1 MYGCISYIV
10 FISSFPQNPFP
21 RPPPPPQKLPQQ
33 LRRPKPKLV
42 DEVRPGH
49 CARPLDS
56 SKHKKVVLYEST
68 SRDSLSR
75 LFSHLKCPCKN
86 DDDCSHFI
94 NVMFFPRNPV
104 LPLVQT
110 TQSYTVKDF
119 QEPFKELSLH
129 GLVACLTSDTV
140 YFPIVELTE
149 YHQLGHLSPD
159 SRHRIVKS
167 LAPFFQSIFTVP
179 SVLVL
184 SPCWSTLSVL
194 DLRTCLVLLQETR
207 MELSSPQAPFHIKVF
222 LDIEG
227 CPPPKAFQQTLTMY
241 QCSKH
246 PQSPHTCPRCYNT
259 SFDST
264 TTCNYCW
271 TQFTPAP
278 PPIPPLI
285 PGLQQTLNQS
295 PSETTNGSQPP
306 APVSYAAAVEEQWPS
321 VNESSVRSKRANKQP
336 PHSKQ
341 QQQQHFPP
349 QNRQQQQQP
358 NQSQDLNAQLASL
371 QSLVEDHF
379 KHLCGRINKLETD
392 AASFNVRESRK
403 PHANLMN
410 KVRKLEG
417 DLMAI
422 STKVEQ
428 AALPQPMTLTT
439 PSLPLPP
446 CAQAKASPSQEIV
459 NADEDPFASNS
470 ESS

>member
-86 DDDCSHFI
+86 DDDCSHFV

-241 QCSKH
+241 QCSEH

-271 TQFTPAP
+271 TQFTPARAP
-278 PPIPPLI
+278 P
-285 PGLQQTLNQS
+285 T
-295 PSETTNGSQPP
+295 
-306 APVSYAAAVEEQWPS
+306 V
-321 VNESSVRSKRANKQP
+321 
-336 PHSKQ
+336 
-341 QQQQHFPP
+341 
-349 QNRQQQQQP
+349 
-358 NQSQDLNAQLASL
+358 
-371 QSLVEDHF
+371 
-379 KHLCGRINKLETD
+379 ETD
-392 AASFNVRESRK
+392 
-403 PHANLMN
+403 LMELDMYF
-410 KVRKLEG
+410 VG
-417 DLMAI
+417 
-422 STKVEQ
+422 S
-428 AALPQPMTLTT
+428 PF
-439 PSLPLPP
+439 PLL
-446 CAQAKASPSQEIV
+446 
-459 NADEDPFASNS
+459 
-470 ESS
+470 

>member
-1 MYGCISYIV
+1 MYGCTSYIV

-21 RPPPPPQKLPQQ
+21 RPPPPPPKLPQH

-42 DEVRPGH
+42 DEVRPGN

-56 SKHKKVVLYEST
+56 SKHKKVVLFEST

-86 DDDCSHFI
+86 DDKCPHFI

-140 YFPIVELTE
+140 CFPIVELTE

-227 CPPPKAFQQTLTMY
+227 CPPPKAFHQTLSMY
-241 QCSKH
+241 QCSEH
-246 PQSPHTCPRCYNT
+246 PQSSPHTCPRCYNT
-259 SFDST
+259 AFDKT

-306 APVSYAAAVEEQWPS
+306 APVSYAAAVEEQWPP
-321 VNESSVRSKRANKQP
+321 VNEGGLRSKRANKQP
-336 PHSKQ
+336 
-341 QQQQHFPP
+341 QQQHFQPLH
-349 QNRQQQQQP
+349 RQQQQQP
-358 NQSQDLNAQLASL
+358 KQSQDLNAQLASL
-371 QSLVEDHF
+371 QSLVEDHV

-403 PHANLMN
+403 PHTNLL
-410 KVRKLEG
+410 KQIKKLEG

-422 STKVEQ
+422 STKVDK
-428 AALPQPMTLTT
+428 AVLPQHMPLTT

-446 CAQAKASPSQEIV
+446 CAQAKASPNQEIV
-459 NADEDPFASNS
+459 EVDDDPFASNS

>member
-1 MYGCISYIV
+1 VYGCISYIV

-56 SKHKKVVLYEST
+56 SKHKKVVLFEST

-86 DDDCSHFI
+86 DDDCSHFV

-246 PQSPHTCPRCYNT
+246 LQSPHTCPRCYHT

-306 APVSYAAAVEEQWPS
+306 APVSYAAVVEEQFPS
-321 VNESSVRSKRANKQP
+321 LNESSVRSKRANKQP

-392 AASFNVRESRK
+392 AASFNVQQSRK

-410 KVRKLEG
+410 KVKKLEG

-422 STKVEQ
+422 QTKVDK
-428 AALPQPMTLTT
+428 AALPQPMPLTT

-459 NADEDPFASNS
+459 DVDDDNS
-470 ESS
+470 E

>member
-1 MYGCISYIV
+1 VYGCISYIV

-42 DEVRPGH
+42 DEVRPGN

-56 SKHKKVVLYEST
+56 SKHKKVVLFEST

-140 YFPIVELTE
+140 YLPIVELTE
-149 YHQLGHLSPD
+149 YNQLGHLSPD

-306 APVSYAAAVEEQWPS
+306 APVSYAAVVEEQFPS
-321 VNESSVRSKRANKQP
+321 LNESSVRSKRANKQP

>member
-75 LFSHLKCPCKN
+75 LLSHLKCPCKN
-86 DDDCSHFI
+86 DDDCSHFV

-241 QCSKH
+241 QCSEH

-306 APVSYAAAVEEQWPS
+306 APVSYAAVVEEQFPS
-321 VNESSVRSKRANKQP
+321 LNESSVRSKRASKQP

-358 NQSQDLNAQLASL
+358 NQNQDLNAQLASL
-371 QSLVEDHF
+371 QLLVEDHF
-379 KHLCGRINKLETD
+379 KHLCGRIDKLETD
-392 AASFNVRESRK
+392 ANSFNARESRK

-410 KVRKLEG
+410 KIRKLEG

>member
-1 MYGCISYIV
+1 VYGCISYIV

-56 SKHKKVVLYEST
+56 SKHKKVVLFEST

-86 DDDCSHFI
+86 DDDCSHFV

-246 PQSPHTCPRCYNT
+246 LQSPHTCPRCYHT

-306 APVSYAAAVEEQWPS
+306 APVSYAAVVEEQFPS
-321 VNESSVRSKRANKQP
+321 LNESSVRSKRANKQP

-358 NQSQDLNAQLASL
+358 NQNQDLNAQLASL
-371 QSLVEDHF
+371 QLLVEDHF
-379 KHLCGRINKLETD
+379 KHLCGRIDKLETD
-392 AASFNVRESRK
+392 ANSFNARESRK

-410 KVRKLEG
+410 KIRKLEG

>member
-42 DEVRPGH
+42 DEVRPGN

-56 SKHKKVVLYEST
+56 SKHKKVVLFEST

-86 DDDCSHFI
+86 DDDCSHFV

-119 QEPFKELSLH
+119 QEPFKELCLH

-306 APVSYAAAVEEQWPS
+306 PPVSYAAVVEEQFPS
-321 VNESSVRSKRANKQP
+321 LNESSVRSKRASKQP

-371 QSLVEDHF
+371 QLLVEDHF
-379 KHLCGRINKLETD
+379 KHLCGRIDKLETD
-392 AASFNVRESRK
+392 ANSFNARESRK

-410 KVRKLEG
+410 KIRKLEG

>member
-42 DEVRPGH
+42 DEVRPGN

-56 SKHKKVVLYEST
+56 SKHKKVVLFEST

-119 QEPFKELSLH
+119 QEPFKELCLH

-140 YFPIVELTE
+140 CFPIVELTE

-306 APVSYAAAVEEQWPS
+306 APVSYAAVVEEQFPS
-321 VNESSVRSKRANKQP
+321 LNESSVRSKRASKQP

-358 NQSQDLNAQLASL
+358 NQNQDLNAQLASL
-371 QSLVEDHF
+371 QLLVEDHF
-379 KHLCGRINKLETD
+379 KHLCGRIDKLETD
-392 AASFNVRESRK
+392 ANSFNARESRK

-410 KVRKLEG
+410 KIRKLEG

>member
-1 MYGCISYIV
+1 MC
-10 FISSFPQNPFP
+10 
-21 RPPPPPQKLPQQ
+21 
-33 LRRPKPKLV
+33 
-42 DEVRPGH
+42 
-49 CARPLDS
+49 
-56 SKHKKVVLYEST
+56 
-68 SRDSLSR
+68 
-75 LFSHLKCPCKN
+75 
-86 DDDCSHFI
+86 
-94 NVMFFPRNPV
+94 
-104 LPLVQT
+104 
-110 TQSYTVKDF
+110 
-119 QEPFKELSLH
+119 
-129 GLVACLTSDTV
+129 
-140 YFPIVELTE
+140 FPIVELTE

-306 APVSYAAAVEEQWPS
+306 APVSYAAVVEEQFPS
-321 VNESSVRSKRANKQP
+321 LNESSVRSKRANKQP

-371 QSLVEDHF
+371 QLLVEDHF

-392 AASFNVRESRK
+392 ANSFNVRESRK

>member
-75 LFSHLKCPCKN
+75 LLSHLKCPCKN
-86 DDDCSHFI
+86 DDDCSHFV

-227 CPPPKAFQQTLTMY
+227 CPPPKTFQQTLTMY
-241 QCSKH
+241 QCTEH

-259 SFDST
+259 SFDKT
-264 TTCNYCW
+264 TTCTFCW

-306 APVSYAAAVEEQWPS
+306 APVSYAAVVEEQFPS
-321 VNESSVRSKRANKQP
+321 LNESSVRSKRASKQP

-358 NQSQDLNAQLASL
+358 NQNQDLNAQLASL
-371 QSLVEDHF
+371 QLLVEDHF
-379 KHLCGRINKLETD
+379 KHLCGRIDKLETD
-392 AASFNVRESRK
+392 ANSFNARESRK

-410 KVRKLEG
+410 KIRKLEG

>member
-86 DDDCSHFI
+86 DDKCPHFI

-306 APVSYAAAVEEQWPS
+306 APVSYAAVVEEQFPS
-321 VNESSVRSKRANKQP
+321 LNESSVRSKRASKQP

-371 QSLVEDHF
+371 QLLVEDHF
-379 KHLCGRINKLETD
+379 KHLCGRIDKLETD
-392 AASFNVRESRK
+392 ANSFNARESRK

-410 KVRKLEG
+410 KIRKLEG

>member
-56 SKHKKVVLYEST
+56 SKHKKVVLFEST

-140 YFPIVELTE
+140 CFPIVELTE

-306 APVSYAAAVEEQWPS
+306 APVSYAAVVEEQFPS
-321 VNESSVRSKRANKQP
+321 LNESSVRSKRANKQP

>member
-75 LFSHLKCPCKN
+75 LLSHLKCPCKN
-86 DDDCSHFI
+86 DDDCSHFV

-306 APVSYAAAVEEQWPS
+306 APVSYAAVVEEQFPS
-321 VNESSVRSKRANKQP
+321 LNESSVRSKRASKQP

-358 NQSQDLNAQLASL
+358 NQNQDLNAQLASL
-371 QSLVEDHF
+371 QLLVEDHF
-379 KHLCGRINKLETD
+379 KHLCGRIDKLETD
-392 AASFNVRESRK
+392 ANSFNARESRK

-410 KVRKLEG
+410 KIRKLEG

>member
-56 SKHKKVVLYEST
+56 SKHKKVVLFEST

-86 DDDCSHFI
+86 DDKCPHFI

-306 APVSYAAAVEEQWPS
+306 APVSYAAVVEEQFPS
-321 VNESSVRSKRANKQP
+321 LNESSVRSKRASKQP

-358 NQSQDLNAQLASL
+358 NQNQDLNAQLASL
-371 QSLVEDHF
+371 QLLVEDHF
-379 KHLCGRINKLETD
+379 KHLCGRIDKLETD
-392 AASFNVRESRK
+392 ANSFNARESRK

-410 KVRKLEG
+410 KIRKLEG

>member
-56 SKHKKVVLYEST
+56 SKHKKVVLFEST

-75 LFSHLKCPCKN
+75 LFSYLKCPCKN
-86 DDDCSHFI
+86 DDDCSHFV

-119 QEPFKELSLH
+119 QEPFKELCLH

-306 APVSYAAAVEEQWPS
+306 PPVSYAAVVEEQFPS
-321 VNESSVRSKRANKQP
+321 LNESSVRSKRASKQP

-358 NQSQDLNAQLASL
+358 NQNQDLNAQLASL
-371 QSLVEDHF
+371 QLLVEDHF
-379 KHLCGRINKLETD
+379 KHLCGRIDKLETD
-392 AASFNVRESRK
+392 ANSFNARESRK

-410 KVRKLEG
+410 KIRKLEG

>member
-1 MYGCISYIV
+1 MG
-10 FISSFPQNPFP
+10 
-21 RPPPPPQKLPQQ
+21 
-33 LRRPKPKLV
+33 
-42 DEVRPGH
+42 
-49 CARPLDS
+49 
-56 SKHKKVVLYEST
+56 
-68 SRDSLSR
+68 
-75 LFSHLKCPCKN
+75 
-86 DDDCSHFI
+86 
-94 NVMFFPRNPV
+94 
-104 LPLVQT
+104 
-110 TQSYTVKDF
+110 
-119 QEPFKELSLH
+119 
-129 GLVACLTSDTV
+129 
-140 YFPIVELTE
+140 
-149 YHQLGHLSPD
+149 
-159 SRHRIVKS
+159 
-167 LAPFFQSIFTVP
+167 
-179 SVLVL
+179 
-184 SPCWSTLSVL
+184 
-194 DLRTCLVLLQETR
+194 
-207 MELSSPQAPFHIKVF
+207 
-222 LDIEG
+222 
-227 CPPPKAFQQTLTMY
+227 
-241 QCSKH
+241 
-246 PQSPHTCPRCYNT
+246 
-259 SFDST
+259 
-264 TTCNYCW
+264 
-271 TQFTPAP
+271 P

-349 QNRQQQQQP
+349 QNRQQQQP

-422 STKVEQ
+422 STKVDK
-428 AALPQPMTLTT
+428 AALPQPMALTT

-446 CAQAKASPSQEIV
+446 CAQATASPSQEIV

>member
-86 DDDCSHFI
+86 DDDCSHFV

-140 YFPIVELTE
+140 CFPIVELTE

-306 APVSYAAAVEEQWPS
+306 APVSYAAVVEEQFPS
-321 VNESSVRSKRANKQP
+321 LNESSVRSKRANKQP

-371 QSLVEDHF
+371 QLLVEDHF
-379 KHLCGRINKLETD
+379 KHLCGRIDKLETD
-392 AASFNVRESRK
+392 ANSFNARESRK

-410 KVRKLEG
+410 KIRKLEG

>member
-86 DDDCSHFI
+86 DDDCSHFV

-140 YFPIVELTE
+140 CFPIVELTE

-306 APVSYAAAVEEQWPS
+306 APVSYAAVVEEQFPS
-321 VNESSVRSKRANKQP
+321 LNESSVRSKRASKQP

-358 NQSQDLNAQLASL
+358 NQNQDLNAQLASL
-371 QSLVEDHF
+371 QLLVEDHF
-379 KHLCGRINKLETD
+379 KHLCGRIDKLETD
-392 AASFNVRESRK
+392 ANSFNARESRK

-410 KVRKLEG
+410 KIRKLEG

>member
-140 YFPIVELTE
+140 CFPIVELTE

-241 QCSKH
+241 QCSEH

-306 APVSYAAAVEEQWPS
+306 APVSYAAVVEEQFPS
-321 VNESSVRSKRANKQP
+321 LNESSVRSKRASKQP

-358 NQSQDLNAQLASL
+358 NQNQDLNAQLASL
-371 QSLVEDHF
+371 QLLVEDHF
-379 KHLCGRINKLETD
+379 KHLCGRIDKLETD
-392 AASFNVRESRK
+392 ANSFNARESRK

-410 KVRKLEG
+410 KIRKLEG

>member
-75 LFSHLKCPCKN
+75 LLSHLKCPCKN
-86 DDDCSHFI
+86 DDDCSHFV

-140 YFPIVELTE
+140 CFPIVELTE

-241 QCSKH
+241 QCSEH

-259 SFDST
+259 SFDKT
-264 TTCNYCW
+264 TTCTFCW

-392 AASFNVRESRK
+392 AASFNVQQSRK

-410 KVRKLEG
+410 KVKKLEG

-422 STKVEQ
+422 QTKVDK
-428 AALPQPMTLTT
+428 AALPQPMPLTT

-459 NADEDPFASNS
+459 DVDDDPFASNS

>member
-56 SKHKKVVLYEST
+56 SKHKKVVLFEST

-86 DDDCSHFI
+86 DDDCSHFV

-306 APVSYAAAVEEQWPS
+306 APVSYAAVVEEQFPS
-321 VNESSVRSKRANKQP
+321 LNESSVRSKRASKQP

-371 QSLVEDHF
+371 QLLVEDHF
-379 KHLCGRINKLETD
+379 KHLCGRIDKLETD
-392 AASFNVRESRK
+392 ANSFNARESRK

-410 KVRKLEG
+410 KIRKLEG